1 LRRAIEKFDSLDTMR
16 ISGLSLDQMRAA
28 LAVAETGSFSAAARR
43 LNRKQSAVSFAVAS
57 LERQLGVSLFAR
69 ANGQPPAT
77 TEVGQLLLVE
87 MEAVVRR
94 SDEIRKQA
102 KAAAAGLENELAI
115 VIDSLYPVRTFAA
128 LLDGFAALFPTVAL
142 RIDIE
147 SMGAVQRSVL
157 DERYTLGIAG
167 SLPHLPP
174 GLIGDAIGDVVRI
187 PVASPRHPLAATDG
201 EGVPMPSRMLLD
213 HIQIAVSDRSELT
226 RGRDFT
232 VYTGRTWRVSDLS
245 TKHELLLAG
254 LGWGYMPEHLI
265 AKDLASGALCEVQV
279 EGLRERNRV
288 AMLVMRRRDRAL
300 GPASRWVL
308 ARLMRPR
315 GGEYDVDNCKALPPQ

>member
-1 LRRAIEKFDSLDTMR
+1 MQ

-28 LAVAETGSFSAAARR
+28 LVVVETGSFSAAARR

-69 ANGQPPAT
+69 ANGRAPAA
-77 TEVGQLLLVE
+77 TEVGRILLVE

-94 SDEIRKQA
+94 SDEIKKQA
-102 KAAAAGLENELAI
+102 KAAAEGLENEVSI
-115 VIDSLYPVRTFAA
+115 VIDSLYPIRTFAA

-142 RIDIE
+142 RVDIE
-147 SMGAVQRSVL
+147 SMGAVQKGIL
-157 DERYTLGIAG
+157 DEKYALGIAG

-174 GLIGDAIGDVVRI
+174 GLIGDAIGHVVRI
-187 PVASPRHPLAATDG
+187 PVVSPRHPLGATDG
-201 EGVPMPSRMLLD
+201 ASGPMPSRMLLD
-213 HIQIAVSDRSELT
+213 HIQILVSDRSELT
-226 RGRDFT
+226 LGRDFT

-279 EGLRERNRV
+279 EGLRERNSL
-288 AMLVMRRRDRAL
+288 AMLVMRRRDRVL

-308 ARLMRPR
+308 AQLMRPH
-315 GGEYDVDNCKALPPQ
+315 GKL

>member
-1 LRRAIEKFDSLDTMR
+1 LLRPPKILRGPIDKFDSLGTMQ

-69 ANGQPPAT
+69 ANGQAPAT

-94 SDEIRKQA
+94 SDEIKHQA
-102 KAAAAGLENELAI
+102 KAVAAGLENELAI

-128 LLDGFAALFPTVAL
+128 RLDGFAKLFPTVAL
-142 RIDIE
+142 RVDIE
-147 SMGAVQRSVL
+147 SMGAVQKGIL
-157 DERYTLGIAG
+157 DDRYPLGIAG

-174 GLIGDAIGDVVRI
+174 GLIGDAIGEVVRI
-187 PVASPRHPLAATDG
+187 PVASPRHPLAATTG
-201 EGVPMPSRMLLD
+201 GGGPMPSRMLLD
-213 HIQIAVSDRSELT
+213 HIQILVSDRSELT
-226 RGRDFT
+226 RGRDFV

-254 LGWGYMPEHLI
+254 LGWGYMPEHLVVQ
-265 AKDLASGALCEVQV
+265 DLASGALCEVRV
-279 EGLRERNRV
+279 EGLRERNSV
-288 AMLVMRRRDRAL
+288 AMLAMRRRDRVL
-300 GPASRWVL
+300 GPAGRWVL
-308 ARLMRPR
+308 AQLMHAHR
-315 GGEYDVDNCKALPPQ
+315 GR